1 MEGIEAV
8 PGLPPQ
14 ESHEDAVK
22 RAEDIVSSLM
32 REGHS
37 LESAIETAYRM
48 EDNSTWVLA
57 LDQVMHDFMKNSNR
71 VYEKSSSEK
80 QARFMAA
87 AAHDP
92 KFAKKAGIDQ
102 SVAKEFNKADT
113 GTKQLSR
120 AMKNVSEDESDM
132 QTASTAAVNDA
143 EANFDASQAGA
154 TEVDETKRTPHV
166 ASCKQSNP
174 AAARKACAM
183 ESIDFSDASSWDM
196 SDLVSAFRAG
206 QISNAEYEKLLAQ
219 AIAGDDGYTDWSM
232 RQGEMGNYSP
242 GLSEGAGPTVHT
254 FPDSRDAYDATQ
266 TGQWYDDET
275 DDSVEVKDGDIL
287 LIPTEGVVGL
297 CTTWPVAVTK
307 NSGQLHAMKAEYATP
322 EDIAEVTK
330 LPLEAVKSAFQKAQE
345 LGFETVGNSR
355 SLGEAGVSDDE
366 LSKYRS
372 RLQSIQKKF
381 LDASGNRRQDSDN
394 ARREYARAYEKLIND
409 MPDAHREHVR
419 MQNQELWKNDKSVTD
434 RLSHRSPVDEAYD
447 INNGYKDVKVADG
460 QDYFPNGA
468 DGPVVKK
475 VGPSG
480 AKQGDNPEQKK
491 MQIEETHKELVYA
504 YRKYLSENKVK

>member
-8 PGLPPQ
+8 PGLASQ
-14 ESHEDAVK
+14 ESHEEIVK
-22 RAEDIVSSLM
+22 RAADIVSSLM

-48 EDNSTWVLA
+48 EDSHSWALA

-92 KFAKKAGIDQ
+92 KFAKKVGIDQ

-113 GTKQLSR
+113 GTEQLSK

-132 QTASTAAVNDA
+132 QTASTSAVDDA
-143 EANFDASQAGA
+143 DANFDASQAGA
-154 TEVDETKRTPHV
+154 TEVDETKKTPHV
-166 ASCKQSNP
+166 ASCRQSNP
-174 AAARKACAM
+174 AVARKACAM
-183 ESIDFSDASSWDM
+183 ESIDFANAGSWDL
-196 SDLVSAFRAG
+196 SDLVSAFRSG

-219 AIAGDDGYTDWSM
+219 AIASEDDYTDWAM
-232 RQGEMGNYSP
+232 NQGEMGNYSP
-242 GLSEGAGPTVHT
+242 GLSESNESTIHT

-266 TGQWYDDET
+266 TGQWYDDGT
-275 DDSVEVKDGDIL
+275 DSYVEVKDGDIL
-287 LIPTEGVVGL
+287 VIPTEGVVGL
-297 CTTWPVAVTK
+297 CTTWPVAVTQ
-307 NSGQLHAMKAEYATP
+307 NSGKLHAMKSEYATP

-330 LPLEAVKSAFQKAQE
+330 LPLEAVQAAFRKAQE
-345 LGFETVGNSR
+345 LGFETVNNSR
-355 SLGEAGVSDDE
+355 SLDEAGVGENE
-366 LSKYRS
+366 LAEYRA
-372 RLQSIQKKF
+372 RLQSIQKIF
-381 LDASGNRRQDSDN
+381 LDPNGKRRQDLDN
-394 ARREYARAYEKLIND
+394 AHKEYSREYKKLIND
-409 MPDAHREHVR
+409 MPDAHKEHIR
-419 MQNQELWKNDKSVTD
+419 MQNQEIWKNDTSTTD
-434 RLSHRSPVDEAYD
+434 RLSHRSPMDEAYD
-447 INNGYKDVKVADG
+447 LNNGYKDVKVADG

-468 DGPVVKK
+468 DGSVVKK

-504 YRKYLSENKVK
+504 YRKFLSESK